1 MKKVYLFEYKL
12 SIVRFE
18 ILVIAILGFTII
30 ASTASQAFA
39 ASDYFL
45 KIEGVDGESKDDK
58 HKNEIE
64 IESWS
69 FGASQSGSM
78 AAGGGGGAGK
88 VSMQD
93 FTFTKS
99 LDKSSPKLFEALAT
113 GQHLKEAK
121 LVLRSGGGSQLEYL
135 VITFSDVL
143 ISSYSTGGS
152 SGDDRPTESISL
164 NFAQIKMSY
173 VEQNAD
179 GRAGAAVEFG
189 WDLKANKKV

>member
-1 MKKVYLFEYKL
+1 
-12 SIVRFE
+12 VRFE

>member
-1 MKKVYLFEYKL
+1 
-12 SIVRFE
+12 VRFE
-18 ILVIAILGFTII
+18 ILIIAILGFTII
-30 ASTASQAFA
+30 ASTSSQAFA

-99 LDKSSPKLFEALAT
+99 IDKSSPKLFEALAT

-121 LVLRSGGGSQLEYL
+121 LVLRGAGGSQVEYL
-135 VITFSDVL
+135 VITLSDVL
-143 ISSYSTGGS
+143 VSSYSTGGS
-152 SGDDRPTESISL
+152 SGDDRPTESVSF

-173 VEQNAD
+173 VEQDAS
-179 GRAGAAVEFG
+179 GRAGAATEFG
-189 WDLKANKKV
+189 WDIKANKKI